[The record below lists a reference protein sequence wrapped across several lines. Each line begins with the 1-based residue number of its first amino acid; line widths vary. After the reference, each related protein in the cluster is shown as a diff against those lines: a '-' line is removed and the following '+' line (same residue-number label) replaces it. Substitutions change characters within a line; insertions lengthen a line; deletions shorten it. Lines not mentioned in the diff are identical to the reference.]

1 MWKSIAGWV
10 SVQVRTER
18 NRLTAAGG
26 LPLSELLPASY
37 VEGVLRE
44 EHVEWRDCVYS
55 PLVTLW
61 TFLSQTLCVDHS
73 CRQAVAQLRAFLTA
87 DGQRPC
93 AAETGPYCKARQR
106 LPENVCAHG
115 PRCGIC
121 AASAGRRPRAVERP
135 SREVGRWH
143 HGEHARHVRQSGR
156 VSAVAF
162 AAAGIG
168 ISHRAGGGAIVV
180 GQRRRAGLGAG
191 SLRRQEY
198 GRNGPVPPVVA
209 EPVSRRR
216 GGGRSVLCLLLGPGL
231 AGHVRRGQRVPTAS
245 SASERALAQC
255 AGWARATG
263 CCGCPNRNGRRG
275 WIVPVISGFRTNCWC
290 AKCRSTC
297 GCAAGACAS

>member
-106 LPENVCAHG
+106 LPENVCAAW
-115 PRCGIC
+115 PAMWDMRCI
-121 AASAGRRPRAVERP
+121 
-135 SREVGRWH
+135 
-143 HGEHARHVRQSGR
+143 
-156 VSAVAF
+156 
-162 AAAGIG
+162 
-168 ISHRAGGGAIVV
+168 
-180 GQRRRAGLGAG
+180 
-191 SLRRQEY
+191 
-198 GRNGPVPPVVA
+198 
-209 EPVSRRR
+209 
-216 GGGRSVLCLLLGPGL
+216 GRSAT
-231 AGHVRRGQRVPTAS
+231 AG
-245 SASERALAQC
+245 C
-255 AGWARATG
+255 
-263 CCGCPNRNGRRG
+263 
-275 WIVPVISGFRTNCWC
+275 
-290 AKCRSTC
+290 
-297 GCAAGACAS
+297 